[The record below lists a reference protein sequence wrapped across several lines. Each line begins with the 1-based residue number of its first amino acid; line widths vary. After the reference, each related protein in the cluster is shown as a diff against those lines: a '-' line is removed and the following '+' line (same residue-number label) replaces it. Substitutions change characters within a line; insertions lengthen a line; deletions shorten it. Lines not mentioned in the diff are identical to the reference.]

1 MLDQIFESIP
11 KLQSIHTRNTPIF
24 DLLSSVVKKEIRDQ
38 FKESDNQ
45 FLFLKKLGKIILP
58 YYKMGAIT
66 SYDLFSLNGL
76 IIYSFYWQ
84 NRNNYKKVLDLGANI
99 GSHSIVLGK
108 IGFDVESYEPDP
120 DHYKKL
126 IENIKLNNLGNV
138 KAYEAA
144 VSNYEGTSKFTRVL
158 GNTTSSHL
166 FGDKTPYGQL
176 EYFNVKVLD
185 IKNLIEGKDLVKVDI
200 EGHESIILDELN
212 EKHFKKIDF
221 LVEISNEKNRDEI
234 FPLIRE
240 HSISIFAQKL
250 GWQKVR
256 KISDLPSSYQ
266 EGEIF
271 ISNKNE
277 MPWL

>member
-11 KLQSIHTRNTPIF
+11 NLQSMHIRNTTIF
-24 DLLSSVVKKEIRDQ
+24 DLLSKIVKKEIRDQ

-45 FLFLKKLGKIILP
+45 FLFIKQLGKIILP

-84 NRNNYKKVLDLGANI
+84 NRNNYKNVLDLGANI

-108 IGFDVESYEPDP
+108 IGYNVESYEPEP
-120 DHYKKL
+120 NHYKKL
-126 IENIKLNNLGNV
+126 IENIKLNNLINV
-138 KAYEAA
+138 KACEAA

-166 FGDKTPYGQL
+166 FGDKIPYGEL
-176 EYFNVKVLD
+176 EYFDVKVLD
-185 IKNLIEGKDLVKVDI
+185 IKNLIEGKDFVKVDI
-200 EGHESIILDELN
+200 EGHESIVLDELN

-221 LVEISNEKNRDEI
+221 LVEISNEKNKNNI
-234 FPLIRE
+234 FSLIKK
-240 HSISIFAQKL
+240 HSINIFAQKL
-250 GWQKVR
+250 GWQKVK

-277 MPWL
+277 MPWI